1 MKREDYD
8 ITGRAL
14 SKPRSLLHP
23 CSQKHK
29 RKPIQTQ
36 NKHCA
41 ALDLCSGEQRTCGNL
56 RYDLQQGCAL
66 LRNNLSPYGTDHP
79 NLYGLYQKFSAS
91 ISTALD
97 YSFTITSDLFYC
109 VIREFRPTHIIFLNK
124 VLFSS
129 LIIFIRSHMS
139 TIILRNAYCKR
150 ACLNLSLEY
159 VMSSHEDEVG
169 PTVSNLKYRTVI

>member
-1 MKREDYD
+1 MKRVDYD
-8 ITGRAL
+8 VIDRAL
-14 SKPRSLLHP
+14 SKPGSLLHP
-23 CSQKHK
+23 CSQKRK

-56 RYDLQQGCAL
+56 RYDLQQGCAR
-66 LRNNLSPYGTDHP
+66 LRNNLSPYGTDDP

-97 YSFTITSDLFYC
+97 SFRFVSLCTTGEL
-109 VIREFRPTHIIFLNK
+109 THISLSNK

-129 LIIFIRSHMS
+129 LVIFIRSHMS
-139 TIILRNAYCKR
+139 TIILRNAYCMR
-150 ACLNLSLEY
+150 ACPNLSLEY
-159 VMSSHEDEVG
+159 VMSSHEDEVE
-169 PTVSNLKYRTVI
+169 PTVSNLKY

>member
-1 MKREDYD
+1 MDLMLCIMFSKRYVQFVASALEAYACTLAQQCSCVKRVYYD
-8 ITGRAL
+8 VTDRAL
-14 SKPRSLLHP
+14 SKPGSLLHP
-23 CSQKHK
+23 CSQKCK

-66 LRNNLSPYGTDHP
+66 LRNNLSPYGTDDP

-97 YSFTITSDLFYC
+97 YSFKIPSDSFYC
-109 VIREFRPTHIIFLNK
+109 VPREFTHISFFK
-124 VLFSS
+124 
-129 LIIFIRSHMS
+129 
-139 TIILRNAYCKR
+139 
-150 ACLNLSLEY
+150 
-159 VMSSHEDEVG
+159 
-169 PTVSNLKYRTVI
+169 

>member
-1 MKREDYD
+1 MHAHLLNNVLVFMKREDYD

-14 SKPRSLLHP
+14 SKPGSLLHP

-66 LRNNLSPYGTDHP
+66 LRNNLSPYGADHP

-97 YSFTITSDLFYC
+97 YSFTITSGSFYC
-109 VIREFRPTHIIFLNK
+109 VTRELTHISFSNK

-129 LIIFIRSHMS
+129 LIIFIRSHICRPLSYEMRIASEHVS
-139 TIILRNAYCKR
+139 TCP
-150 ACLNLSLEY
+150 
-159 VMSSHEDEVG
+159 SSTWCPHMRM
-169 PTVSNLKYRTVI
+169 K

>member
-1 MKREDYD
+1 MFSERDVQFVASVLEAYAMHAHLLNNVLVFTKRVDYD
-8 ITGRAL
+8 VTDRAL
-14 SKPRSLLHP
+14 SKPGSLLHP
-23 CSQKHK
+23 CSQKRK

-56 RYDLQQGCAL
+56 RYDLQQGCAR
-66 LRNNLSPYGTDHP
+66 LRNNLSPYGTDDP

-97 YSFTITSDLFYC
+97 SFRFVSLCTPGELI
-109 VIREFRPTHIIFLNK
+109 HISLSNK

-139 TIILRNAYCKR
+139 TIILRNAYC
-150 ACLNLSLEY
+150 
-159 VMSSHEDEVG
+159 M
-169 PTVSNLKYRTVI
+169 

>member
-1 MKREDYD
+1 MKRVDYD
-8 ITGRAL
+8 VTDRAL
-14 SKPRSLLHP
+14 SKPGSLLHP
-23 CSQKHK
+23 CSQKRK

-56 RYDLQQGCAL
+56 RYDLQQGCAR
-66 LRNNLSPYGTDHP
+66 LRNNLSPYGTDDP

-97 YSFTITSDLFYC
+97 YSFTITSDSFYC
-109 VIREFRPTHIIFLNK
+109 VTRESIHISFLNK
-124 VLFSS
+124 FLFSS
-129 LIIFIRSHMS
+129 LIISVRSHMS
-139 TIILRNAYCKR
+139 TIILQNAYCMR

-159 VMSSHEDEVG
+159 VISSHEDEVG
-169 PTVSNLKYRTVI
+169 PTVSNPKYCTVI